1 MTRKTFL
8 ASLAGAVAGSVLGL
22 AAAAAAPGDEVYVPL
37 GGAGKVLVIDAAS
50 DRAKGT
56 IEGLPAAHGL
66 AATPDGRFLV
76 VGSFSERE
84 PGTAPPKP
92 EGMSQEEHAAH
103 HGKGGMDM
111 KMKGEGAGKM
121 AMDAA
126 KPVSTVSVVDLEKR
140 EVVRRIDV
148 PGAVHHVAV
157 SPDGRFAVVTQPNAG
172 TVSVIDLSS
181 FSLVATV
188 PTGPLPNYAA
198 FAPDGSRVFVSSAGS
213 DRVVE
218 IATGDWKVAREI
230 ETGGSPEHLVI
241 DAQGARL
248 YVINN
253 GDGTVGEI
261 DLAAGKQL
269 RAIPVGEVL
278 HGIDLGDD
286 GRKLFVA
293 IMGENKLTAY
303 DLVTGTFR
311 STRLASG
318 PFHVMA
324 VRGRGKL
331 YVSSA
336 EEAKIWVIDQDSLE
350 VRAEI
355 PIEGKGHQMAQQL
368 GS

>member
-1 MTRKTFL
+1 MTRTTFL
-8 ASLAGAVAGSVLGL
+8 ASLAGALAGSALGL
-22 AAAAAAPGDEVYVPL
+22 AAAAAAPADEIYVPL
-37 GGAGKVLVIDAAS
+37 GGAGKVLVVDAAS
-50 DRAKGT
+50 DRAVGT

-84 PGTAPPKP
+84 PGSAPPKP
-92 EGMSQEEHAAH
+92 QGMSQEEHAAH
-103 HGKGGMDM
+103 HGMAGMDM
-111 KMKGEGAGKM
+111 KKKGEGAGGM
-121 AMDAA
+121 AMEAA

-157 SPDGRFAVVTQPNAG
+157 SPDGRFAVVTQPNAD
-172 TVSVIDLSS
+172 TVTAIDLSD
-181 FSLVATV
+181 FSVAATV
-188 PTGPLPNYAA
+188 PVGALPNYAM
-198 FAPDGSRVFVSSAGS
+198 FAPDGGRVYVSSAGS

-218 IATGDWKVAREI
+218 ISVGDWKIARAI
-230 ETGGSPEHLVI
+230 ETGAGPEHLVI
-241 DAQGARL
+241 DAKGERL
-248 YVINN
+248 YVVNN

-269 RAIPVGEVL
+269 RAIPVGDVL

-286 GRKLFVA
+286 GRRLFVA
-293 IMGENKLTAY
+293 IMGENKLIAY

-311 STRLASG
+311 STELASG

-336 EEAKIWVIDQDSLE
+336 EEPRIWVIDQKTLE
-350 VRAEI
+350 LRGEI